1 MTDQKPNSPSSPDS
15 AEDES
20 LFFQS
25 KNFEDFED
33 EEEEDEFANGIK
45 MNCFSG
51 QRTIFIPSK
60 DGKKDKA
67 KNSDKLTSKGGFKSF
82 QQFGAMK
89 KG

>member
-1 MTDQKPNSPSSPDS
+1 MTEPKPDSQTSLDS

-20 LFFQS
+20 LFFKS

-33 EEEEDEFANGIK
+33 EEEDEFADGIK

-60 DGKKDKA
+60 DGKKDKG
-67 KNSDKLTSKGGFKSF
+67 KNSDKLSSKGGFQQF